1 MYSRQTWW
9 FVMANDWV
17 SSTEVVEL
25 VIAVENYDNEV
36 VFPSV

>member
-1 MYSRQTWW
+1 
-9 FVMANDWV
+9 MANDWV